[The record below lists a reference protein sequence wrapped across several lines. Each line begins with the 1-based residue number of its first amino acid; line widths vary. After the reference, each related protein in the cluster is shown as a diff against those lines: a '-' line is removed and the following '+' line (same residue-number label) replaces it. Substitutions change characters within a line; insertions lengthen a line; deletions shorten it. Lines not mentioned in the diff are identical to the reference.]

1 MHLIADND
9 ARMRQQLEPIVV
21 AIAATVRTLVRGQTL
36 AVRAAKRP
44 AWRLN
49 ELRVRSLH
57 SSRAATRVRPRLPE
71 ASIAIVS

>member
-21 AIAATVRTLVRGQTL
+21 AIAATVRRGQTL
-36 AVRAAKRP
+36 DVRAAKRP
-44 AWRLN
+44 AWTLT